1 MGEAVSDQDHERE
14 GTDELWFRSVG
25 DVAAPLLAGFSFT
38 AVITLSNDAGHHRW
52 SGITLLAFTVAT
64 VSLIASL
71 QFSKYVRDKSKPA
84 PARMRSASLTRNS
97 YHLGIVA
104 VLLGLGLTLAPQH
117 VTGLQDTV
125 QWVASA
131 LAFVACGVS
140 AALSVPTVNKFVTSK

>member
-1 MGEAVSDQDHERE
+1 VDEAVSDQDHERG

-38 AVITLSNDAGHHRW
+38 AVITLSNDAGHRRW
-52 SGITLLAFTVAT
+52 LGITLLAFTVAT
-64 VSLIASL
+64 VSLIAAL
-71 QFSKYVRDKSKPA
+71 QFSKYARDNSKPV
-84 PARMRSASLTRNS
+84 PARERSESRTRNF

-104 VLLGLGLTLAPQH
+104 VLLGLGLVLAPQH

-125 QWVASA
+125 QWAASA

-140 AALSVPTVNKFVTSK
+140 VALSVPVVNKFVTSK